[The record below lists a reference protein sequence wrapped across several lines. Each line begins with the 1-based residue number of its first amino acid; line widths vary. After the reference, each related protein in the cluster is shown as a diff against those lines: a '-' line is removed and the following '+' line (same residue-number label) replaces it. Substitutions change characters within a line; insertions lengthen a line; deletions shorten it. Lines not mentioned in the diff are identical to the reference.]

1 MEQSLNNKL
10 KDDLQLEEY
19 CFKEPFMEPKV
30 SIIVPAFNTEK
41 YILKCLLSLIK
52 QTLKEIE
59 IIVVNDGSTDG
70 TLSVIEKLSSLDAR
84 IKVINQE
91 NQKQGAARNRGMEIA
106 TGEYI
111 GFVDSDDWVDLDYFE
126 KLYLAAKKYNSDI
139 ALATNV
145 RIGNGKTKKRLCIQK
160 EEFVQT
166 LQEKIDISQQA
177 NNPCP
182 TNKIYSRKSLID
194 NNLFWSEGV
203 YCEDKLF
210 TMQAIYYANGLVCV
224 PDVSYY
230 YFRRPNS
237 TVNSKA
243 KRLSKD
249 KNNAKRA
256 VLNFLKEKNVQ
267 IRDCDFWATKIE
279 IRIFG
284 VTIFRIEESL
294 QTTRVSI
301 LGFKI
306 LKYKSKEAAC
316 E

>member
-1 MEQSLNNKL
+1 
-10 KDDLQLEEY
+10 
-19 CFKEPFMEPKV
+19 
-30 SIIVPAFNTEK
+30 
-41 YILKCLLSLIK
+41 
-52 QTLKEIE
+52 
-59 IIVVNDGSTDG
+59 
-70 TLSVIEKLSSLDAR
+70 
-84 IKVINQE
+84 
-91 NQKQGAARNRGMEIA
+91 
-106 TGEYI
+106 
-111 GFVDSDDWVDLDYFE
+111 
-126 KLYLAAKKYNSDI
+126 
-139 ALATNV
+139 
-145 RIGNGKTKKRLCIQK
+145 
-160 EEFVQT
+160 
-166 LQEKIDISQQA
+166 
-177 NNPCP
+177 
-182 TNKIYSRKSLID
+182 
-194 NNLFWSEGV
+194 
-203 YCEDKLF
+203 
-210 TMQAIYYANGLVCV
+210 MQAIYYANGLVCV